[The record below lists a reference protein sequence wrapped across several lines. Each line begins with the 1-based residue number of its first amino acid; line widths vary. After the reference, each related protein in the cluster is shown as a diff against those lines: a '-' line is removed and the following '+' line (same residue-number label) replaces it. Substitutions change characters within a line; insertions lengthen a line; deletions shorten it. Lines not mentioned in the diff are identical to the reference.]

1 MRLSSVI
8 FPLKPTA
15 PPPSTLAALQAVPDP
30 GPLLRHVSELEAH
43 WLLSLVRKHG
53 EDVGAMAMDK
63 KLNENQK
70 TKGEIRSR

>member
-1 MRLSSVI
+1 
-8 FPLKPTA
+8 
-15 PPPSTLAALQAVPDP
+15 VPDP

-53 EDVGAMAMDK
+53 EDVDAMAMDK